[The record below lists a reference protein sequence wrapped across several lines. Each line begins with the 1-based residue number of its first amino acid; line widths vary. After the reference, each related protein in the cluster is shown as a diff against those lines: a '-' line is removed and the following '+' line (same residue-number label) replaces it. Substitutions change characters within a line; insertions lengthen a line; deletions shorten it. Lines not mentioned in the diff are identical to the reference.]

1 MVKKTYRRHQKS
13 AFAGSDVGF
22 TLMEILI
29 AILILSVV
37 VTTVLAS
44 FNMVFSTTEALD
56 SDAAVY
62 ESARIC
68 LNQMAADLGQ
78 IHISQRPLYRPPQL
92 EDPPDPYRIEGVTED
107 IDGTAFAQL
116 RFASRNHVPPP
127 ERGSNR
133 IAQIWY
139 YVQSSADGR
148 FVLRRSDR
156 LYPYPELEKDPA
168 DAVLCTDVK
177 SLAFTYTDH
186 EGSEVDSWNSDQ
198 DDFEHSTPRA
208 VHIRLEIG
216 RGSSSRLFETSVQL
230 PVARSQNGAKSN
242 K

>member
-1 MVKKTYRRHQKS
+1 MYKKVYNVIRSESSPQS
-13 AFAGSDVGF
+13 AAGF

-37 VTTVLAS
+37 ITTVLAS

-56 SDAAVY
+56 SDASIY

-68 LNQMAADLGQ
+68 LNQMVADLEQ
-78 IHISQRPLYRPPQL
+78 VHISKRPLYRRPQPQ
-92 EDPPDPYRIEGVTED
+92 DPPDLYRIEGVTED
-107 IDGTAFAQL
+107 IDGTGFAQL
-116 RFASRNHVPPP
+116 RFASRNHVPPQN
-127 ERGSNR
+127 RGGHR

-139 YVQSSADGR
+139 YVQSRNDGS

-168 DAVLCTDVK
+168 DAVLCEDVK
-177 SLAFTYTDH
+177 SLAFTYTDQ
-186 EGSEVDSWNSDQ
+186 EGSDVDSWNSDQ
-198 DDFEHSTPRA
+198 EDFEFSTPQA

-216 RGSSSRLFETSVQL
+216 TGNDGTVFETSVRL
-230 PVARSQNGAKSN
+230 PVARTKGGTQAN
-242 K
+242 

>member
-1 MVKKTYRRHQKS
+1 MSKKAYSQKQKN
-13 AFAGSDVGF
+13 AFSGSDGGF

-37 VTTVLAS
+37 ITTVLAS

-62 ESARIC
+62 ESARTC
-68 LNQMAADLGQ
+68 LNQMAADLER
-78 IHISQRPLYRPPQL
+78 IHISKRPLYRPPQL
-92 EDPPDPYRIEGVTED
+92 DDSPDLYRIEGVTED
-107 IDGTAFAQL
+107 VDGTSFAQL
-116 RFASRNHVPPP
+116 RFASRNHIPPS
-127 ERGSNR
+127 ERGGRR

-139 YVQSSADGR
+139 YVQAGADGG
-148 FVLRRSDR
+148 FVLRRSDG

-177 SLAFTYTDH
+177 SLAFFYTDH

-198 DDFEHSTPRA
+198 EDFEHSTPRA

-216 RGSSSRLFETSVQL
+216 RGSNSRLFETGVRL
-230 PVARSQNGAKSN
+230 PVVRTRSGAQTK
-242 K
+242 